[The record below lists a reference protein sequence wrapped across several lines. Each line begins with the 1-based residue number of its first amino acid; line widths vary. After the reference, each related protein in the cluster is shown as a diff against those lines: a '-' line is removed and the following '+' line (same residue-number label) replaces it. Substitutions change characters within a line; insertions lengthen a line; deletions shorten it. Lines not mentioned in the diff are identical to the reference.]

1 LSRRIEDELRSTTPG
16 LITANC
22 PAGQFIDFNGNK
34 YQFLG
39 ENKNQDEDMT
49 ASYLI
54 KEIKSGVILDGSSAS
69 GYGVEGGIFK
79 ALCPLAAPN
88 DSLLIL

>member
-1 LSRRIEDELRSTTPG
+1 
-16 LITANC
+16 
-22 PAGQFIDFNGNK
+22 
-34 YQFLG
+34 
-39 ENKNQDEDMT
+39 MT